1 VQAAPI
7 PPKRRKISK
16 DIRKIFTSRL
26 KHDSIRA
33 KEVNNGK

>member
-7 PPKRRKISK
+7 APKRRKISK
-16 DIRKIFTSRL
+16 NTRKIFTSKL
-26 KHDSIRA
+26 KHDSIKA